1 MEKRAGF
8 SLGGDDVYVNLA
20 GGISVDEPAV
30 DLAVVAAVASS
41 ARNQPIA
48 EGTAVFGEVGLA
60 GEVRATAQA
69 ARRVKEA
76 GQMGFSRC
84 IMPAANIDPKDPGFA
99 AAACSPVGVR
109 SVQEALEHLLA

>member
-1 MEKRAGF
+1 
-8 SLGGDDVYVNLA
+8 VYVNLA

-41 ARNQPIA
+41 FRNRPIA
-48 EGTAVFGEVGLA
+48 QGTAVFGEVGLA

-69 ARRVKEA
+69 ARRVREA
-76 GQMGFSRC
+76 EQMGFSRC

-99 AAACSPVGVR
+99 GTACTLVGVR
-109 SVQEALEHLLA
+109 SVREALEHLLA